1 MNKMFLINYFN
12 SPAIKWFCQTI
23 FFIILMAT
31 VTPVLSAKDH
41 LLLAKVTVDEA
52 VRNVNKNQKNR
63 VLGAKTETIEGREV
77 HVIKTLSEKGRI
89 RNRRVDA
96 ETGKAMKK
104 NRKR

>member
-1 MNKMFLINYFN
+1 MYKILLIDYFK
-12 SPAIKWFCQTI
+12 SALSKWFYQYI
-23 FFIILMAT
+23 LLIILIANG
-31 VTPVLSAKDH
+31 TPVFSATDH

-52 VRNVNKNQKNR
+52 VRNVSKNQKNR

-96 ETGKAMKK
+96 ETGRAMKK